1 MSIHEADTVVCV
13 GRAVNP
19 GTPVIQIDTRSLYD
33 SVRHQQ
39 KDAAIQAPHQSKVL
53 FEANELKSKGMY
65 TTNTHE
71 ISYPASAGASDINRR
86 ACFSKSAKY
95 VLQYADVPIE
105 LANHHLGR
113 PTRASVLRNIKRSQ
127 SASSVCSD
135 FSWIQDNRRL
145 CNIRDYYRLYKAEAV
160 KTQAPNGEPIHGY
173 LTGARFNSARWLD
186 SATLDKKGLY
196 IDKQNLG
203 NVFLLKTVP
212 AVGNRNRQQY
222 GIKHGKE
229 LLEVR
234 GKAIVKESKK
244 AIMKDATVNTDDHFL
259 SLHRWH
265 GAKWQHQLPGMHQ
278 TSEEKYNPY
287 ASVVVR
293 AKLVKSEYRDPMSI
307 PFIKKN
313 QS

>member
-1 MSIHEADTVVCV
+1 MSIREADTVVCV
-13 GRAVNP
+13 GRGVSHC
-19 GTPVIQIDTRSLYD
+19 TPVIQIATRGLYD
-33 SVRHQQ
+33 SDRHQQ
-39 KDAAIQAPHQSKVL
+39 KNVAIQAPHQSKML
-53 FEANELKSKGMY
+53 FEANELKSKGICPG
-65 TTNTHE
+65 NTHG
-71 ISYPASAGASDINRR
+71 ISHPASAGASDIKRR
-86 ACFSKSAKY
+86 DCFSKSAKY
-95 VLQYADVPIE
+95 VLQYADLPIE

-113 PTRASVLRNIKRSQ
+113 PTRASVLRNLKRSQ

-145 CNIRDYYRLYKAEAV
+145 CNIRDYYRLYKAEPV
-160 KTQAPNGEPIHGY
+160 KSQAPNGEPIHGY
-173 LTGARFNSARWLD
+173 ITGARFNSARWLD
-186 SATLDKKGLY
+186 SATLNTKGLY

-203 NVFLLKTVP
+203 NVFLLKTGP
-212 AVGNRNRQQY
+212 AVGNRQQY
-222 GIKHGKE
+222 GAKHGKE

-234 GKAIVKESKK
+234 GKAIAKESKK
-244 AIMKDATVNTDDHFL
+244 VILKDATVNTDDHFL

-265 GAKWQHQLPGMHQ
+265 GAKWQHQLPEMHQ